1 MVVTTGIAALLV
13 TALAVLLLILQLEDV
28 DSLEGML
35 LYFPSAFLAGCAW
48 IKLGKVALQSV
59 AAKVPSERIVYE
71 LRVLLGIRLL
81 CCGLFAAPM
90 LRLIHHLHQQW
101 QKAQAVH
108 IDTVQPVC
116 TSESEFTGFDSEL
129 EARSLSHP

>member
-1 MVVTTGIAALLV
+1 MVIITGVATVLV
-13 TALAVLLLILQLEDV
+13 TFLAVCALIFQLEDAHSSERMV
-28 DSLEGML
+28 
-35 LYFPSAFLAGCAW
+35 LYFPSTILMGCAW
-48 IKLGKVALQSV
+48 LKLGRIALASV
-59 AAKVPSERIVYE
+59 AAKVPSERVVYE

-90 LRLIHHLHQQW
+90 LSLIHRLHQHQ

-108 IDTVQPVC
+108 IDTVQPVF

-129 EARSLSHP
+129 EARSPSHP

>member
-13 TALAVLLLILQLEDV
+13 TALAVLSLILQLEDV
-28 DSLEGML
+28 DFLEIML
-35 LYFPSAFLAGCAW
+35 LYLPSAFLAGCAY

-59 AAKVPSERIVYE
+59 AAKVPSERVVYE
-71 LRVLLGIRLL
+71 LRVVLGIRLL

-90 LRLIHHLHQQW
+90 LSLIHRLHQQR

-108 IDTVQPVC
+108 TDTVQPVV

-129 EARSLSHP
+129 EARSLSCP